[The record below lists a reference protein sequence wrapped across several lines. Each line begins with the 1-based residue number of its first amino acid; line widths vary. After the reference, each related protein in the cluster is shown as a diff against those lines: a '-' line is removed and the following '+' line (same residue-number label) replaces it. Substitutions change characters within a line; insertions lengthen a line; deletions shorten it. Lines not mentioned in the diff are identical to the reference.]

1 MFKVNAVRN
10 TLGLPDMAAIA
21 AASKSKT
28 VTEVPSYSHPFFL
41 TGFIVCA
48 SNLYQVVI
56 PASTFSHKPVPPP
69 RVFNAP
75 AHTTHT
81 THTAHTTPAADA
93 APKAKSLRGGVKGV
107 TKRHVTTARPAAFKS
122 AALSLS
128 PALRRLG

>member
-1 MFKVNAVRN
+1 MFKVNAVRS
-10 TLGLPDMAAIA
+10 TLGLPDMVAIA

-28 VTEVPSYSHPFFL
+28 VTEVPTYSHPFFL

-75 AHTTHT
+75 
-81 THTAHTTPAADA
+81 AHTTPAADA